1 MVDCSTYEW
10 YFEHNL
16 YHARLFLLVYEG
28 ARNPKM
34 MLNQTLDSN
43 TCAILLYTTTCMMHD
58 YDVQKNS
65 VLYLIIVSGTSKSLH
80 AWWHCLMLAS
90 VLLIS
95 QTFMF
100 TVSFVYR
107 GYVNFIV
114 DSNCC
119 DPLNV
124 RVSPYYQGM
133 RQCRHWLQFHEDLCP
148 SPVCDSGD
156 SEHIN

>member
-1 MVDCSTYEW
+1 MSDI
-10 YFEHNL
+10 
-16 YHARLFLLVYEG
+16 
-28 ARNPKM
+28 
-34 MLNQTLDSN
+34 LNITCVPASVRRSQKSKDDAKLDIRFQYMCN
-43 TCAILLYTTTCMMHD
+43 FITHYTTCCMHD

-124 RVSPYYQGM
+124 RVSPCYQGM

-148 SPVCDSGD
+148 SPVCDSDD
-156 SEHIN
+156 SEHIK